1 MRQLLSDGI
10 DEYLLWRK
18 SQDYR
23 PATMI
28 NESGVLKRML
38 KTSGNVYMDG
48 LGQRHVTA
56 YFADAA
62 RTRKPSTMRS
72 DHTILTQFFG
82 WARQTKRMAPDNNPM
97 AGRRRPPNSM
107 RERER
112 VHVSKFPH
120 LLDVA
125 ERSDMRNRAVVAVL
139 LYTLMRDQEV
149 ANLRVGDVDLDGGW
163 MLGRITKSRI
173 EDRLP
178 MSLELQREMR
188 RWLTYYA
195 ERCGELQNDWYLLPA
210 RQVVGLVKDERGRI
224 TSHEIVYEPRKPMGK
239 LGRVVRPILEAAG
252 FPVSDVN
259 GKPQWEGAHTI
270 RRSGARALFD
280 ALVESGYDFA
290 LRVVQAM
297 LHHSS
302 ITTTEHYIGVSAD
315 RRSRDELI
323 HGHVMYPAAEAAR
336 ELKQIGPVAQ

>member
-23 PATMI
+23 PNTLT
-28 NESGVLKRML
+28 NERTVLKRML
-38 KTSGNVYMDG
+38 TTCGNVYIDN
-48 LGQRHVTA
+48 LEQRHVTR
-56 YFADAA
+56 YFTDAS
-62 RTRKPSTMRS
+62 RTRRPSTLRL
-72 DHTILTQFFG
+72 DHTVLNQFFS
-82 WARQTKRMAPDNNPM
+82 WARETKRMGADNNPM
-97 AGRRRPPNSM
+97 YGRRRPERLI

-112 VHVSKFPH
+112 ISVSKFPH

-125 ERSDMRNRAVVAVL
+125 EVSSPRNRAVVAVL
-139 LYTLMRDQEV
+139 LYTLMRDQE
-149 ANLRVGDVDLDGGW
+149 AAHLRVGDIDLDGGW
-163 MLGRITKSRI
+163 VLGRITKSHL

-178 MSLELQREMR
+178 ISSELDRELR
-188 RWLTYYA
+188 KWLATYA
-195 ERCGELQNDWYLLPA
+195 RECGPLQPDWYLLP
-210 RQVVGLVKDERGRI
+210 RRTVLGVQQDERGRI
-224 TSHEIVYEPRKPMGK
+224 VSHTTGYDPLRPMGK
-239 LGRVVRPILEAAG
+239 MGTTVRPILESFG
-252 FPVSDVN
+252 FPIRDSRDQ
-259 GKPQWEGAHTI
+259 PLQEGAHTI

-323 HGHVMYPAAEAAR
+323 RGQVMYPAAEAAR
-336 ELKQIGPVAQ
+336 SLETIGSVAQ